1 MIEVMLVPA
10 LACLVLIGIHV
21 YFGVQV
27 IQRGIIFID
36 LCLAQVAALGGLLT
50 RLVLGTESSSMTWA
64 GSIFATVVAAG
75 FFAALAHRRKALP
88 MEAIIGIIYALS
100 AATAMLVIHLTATD
114 SHDLQRML
122 SGELLFAQL
131 PAIAWTAVF
140 YALVAVAHVGL
151 FRGRWKNS
159 APSVLGDFVFYAAL
173 GLVVTSSV
181 KLAGVLAVFT
191 FLIVPAF
198 CAQSLFSTFRAQLL
212 GGWALGA
219 LTAMA
224 GIAASVL
231 WDLPTGLAVVCAFAV
246 PFAITLAVV
255 WWRPAILVGE

>member
-36 LCLAQVAALGGLLT
+36 LCLAQVAALGGLIA
-50 RLVLGTESSSMTWA
+50 RLVLGTESSSLTWA
-64 GSIFATVVAAG
+64 GSIIATAVAAG
-75 FFAALAHRRKALP
+75 FFAVLEHRRKALP

-100 AATAMLVIHLTATD
+100 AATAMLAIHFTTTD

-122 SGELLFAQL
+122 SGELLFVQL
-131 PAIAWTAVF
+131 PSIAWTAAF
-140 YALVAVAHVGL
+140 YVLVALAHGVL
-151 FRGRWKNS
+151 THRPSNT
-159 APSVLGDFVFYAAL
+159 APSVLGNFAFYAAL

-181 KLAGVLAVFT
+181 KMAGVLSVFT

-198 CAQSLFSTFRAQLL
+198 CAQVLFNSFRTQLIA
-212 GGWALGA
+212 GWSIGA
-219 LTAMA
+219 VTAIG
-224 GIAASVL
+224 GIAASVF
-231 WDLPTGLAVVCAFAV
+231 WDLPTGLTVVCAFAV

-255 WWRPAILVGE
+255 WWQPAVSASG